1 MKKVLI
7 IAVMLLLF
15 VSSVLAQE
23 DIYSLDS
30 LKLKL
35 SVDGSFELVPTKSG
49 AVIKEATASLLL
61 YPKESERQKIIQFT
75 SEGITKGDM
84 VSFVWKDKRIEAKEF
99 GYIALIETQNKR
111 LPVKDKISFP
121 LAPSKVQ
128 GLEQDLQPTAT

>member
-49 AVIKEATASLLL
+49 AVIKEETASLLL
-61 YPKESERQKIIQFT
+61 
-75 SEGITKGDM
+75 
-84 VSFVWKDKRIEAKEF
+84 
-99 GYIALIETQNKR
+99 
-111 LPVKDKISFP
+111 
-121 LAPSKVQ
+121 
-128 GLEQDLQPTAT
+128 